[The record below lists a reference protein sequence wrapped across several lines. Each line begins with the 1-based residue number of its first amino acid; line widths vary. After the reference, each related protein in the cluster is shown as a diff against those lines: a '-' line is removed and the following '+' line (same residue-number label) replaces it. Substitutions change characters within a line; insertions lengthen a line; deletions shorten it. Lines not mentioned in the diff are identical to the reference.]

1 MLENVSCFT
10 YFTRNTKTSQWF
22 SFRDEMLCFQGISR
36 NPKVSKCRTESSR
49 FVCLVLAAVKSSGSA
64 WLITVI
70 QRVWSPCWS
79 PQLLHLPPSIWTLS
93 LFLFSPAELPL
104 RCEVSQT
111 HICFIGTTGE
121 EPVWLRQLEK
131 TFWCFCLSLSIFYSS
146 SSLHFTL
153 RLFVLYS
160 RRLHPPICFW
170 IFTPALIIHPFWQ
183 LIWVQWPWVSLDHGS
198 PTDLSVNWSEISAP
212 TRSAW

>member
-79 PQLLHLPPSIWTLS
+79 PQLLHLGGRWRSFHST
-93 LFLFSPAELPL
+93 PL
-104 RCEVSQT
+104 R
-111 HICFIGTTGE
+111 
-121 EPVWLRQLEK
+121 
-131 TFWCFCLSLSIFYSS
+131 SLSNSHLLYWHDGGGTCVAEAVRENILVFLSQPLHLLLLLLSPFYSS
-146 SSLHFTL
+146 PLRPLFSSPPSSH
-153 RLFVLYS
+153 LFLN
-160 RRLHPPICFW
+160 
-170 IFTPALIIHPFWQ
+170 IHPSSNYPSF
-183 LIWVQWPWVSLDHGS
+183 LTADLGSVTVGFPWSWLPH
-198 PTDLSVNWSEISAP
+198 WSEISAP